1 MAFSDLF
8 PSTEFIVN
16 VEPADPMRRLGKY
29 VSQEFDNMVWVSALS
44 DTLRFEHHKFY
55 DVVSIS
61 NVLEEMPT
69 PERMFC

>member
-1 MAFSDLF
+1 MAFSDVF
-8 PSTEFIVN
+8 PSAEFIVN

-29 VSQEFDNMVWVSALS
+29 ISQEFNNMVWISALS
-44 DTLRFEHHKFY
+44 DSLRFEQHKTY

-69 PERMFC
+69 PERTR